1 MSFAR
6 AAAMNMMSCLKVC
19 LKKVKVTPFY
29 DTKKKKKKKI
39 KKKESRLETRKT
51 ALTGIH
57 GQA

>member
-6 AAAMNMMSCLKVC
+6 AAAMNMMSCLTVC
-19 LKKVKVTPFY
+19 LKKVKIIPFY
-29 DTKKKKKKKI
+29 DMKKK

-57 GQA
+57 RQA